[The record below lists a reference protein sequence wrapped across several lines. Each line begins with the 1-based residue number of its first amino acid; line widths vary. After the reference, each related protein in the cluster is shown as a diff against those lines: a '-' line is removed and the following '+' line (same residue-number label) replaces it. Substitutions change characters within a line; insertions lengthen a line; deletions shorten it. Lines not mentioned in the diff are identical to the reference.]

1 MKKYIKYLF
10 IGFIAVFF
18 ISCNDKYSK
27 NHILLNDTQGIKTE
41 YFPSDRR
48 LKIGDKPYFLF
59 FFSSSCG
66 VCKKQI
72 PILNELN
79 SKLNSK
85 IQFIG
90 VLGGSMGFDKDIELL
105 KEHNINFKT
114 TSDKVSVDY
123 FSRAVGGVMGV
134 PASFIFDKNGKMVE
148 KFIGLIPENTL
159 KEKIKFYTN

>member
-1 MKKYIKYLF
+1 MKKYLKILALFVIFFF
-10 IGFIAVFF
+10 IGCADEF
-18 ISCNDKYSK
+18 SK
-27 NHILLNDTQGIKTE
+27 NHIMLNDSNVLKTQ
-41 YFPSDRR
+41 YFPKDRR

-90 VLGGSMGFDKDIELL
+90 VLGGSMGFDKDIQLL

-114 TSDKVSVDY
+114 TSDKISVDY
-123 FSRAVGGVMGV
+123 FSRAVGGIMGV
-134 PASFIFDKNGKMVE
+134 PASFIFDKNGNMVE
-148 KFIGLIPENTL
+148 KFIGLIPEKIL
-159 KEKIKFYTN
+159 KDKINLYAN